1 MGPGVSDIVDID
13 RIGHRGDGV
22 AETPEGPLFV
32 PYTLAGERVRVER
45 RGRRAEAVEIVE
57 AAPGRVTAPCPHFGP
72 RLGAHQGGCGGCALQ
87 MLPIEET
94 RLLKRRFVV
103 DALAKSGL
111 ETEIR
116 PTFGAPFGARRR
128 AVFSATLAGRKILF
142 GFHERGSR
150 RIVDL
155 TTCLVVRPTI
165 VSALPL
171 LRRLAQILA
180 RPKRELRLTVLET
193 RSGLDIAGEG
203 AGAVPAASAARIAE
217 LLAGQG
223 VARLVVDGDILFQ
236 LEEPQL
242 EVGGVNVSPPPGAF
256 LQACRESEAAMGRLV
271 AEHCAG
277 AKRVADLFSGLG
289 TFSFIAGRTARV
301 TAVEAEGAALA
312 ALANAVRG
320 AEGLKPVETLARD
333 LLRFPL
339 APNELSRFDAVILDP
354 PWDGARAQAESL
366 AASKVA
372 RIAFVS
378 CNPASLARDL
388 RILVDGGYRLKSVT
402 PIDQFVY
409 SAETEAVALLERE

>member
-1 MGPGVSDIVDID
+1 MSDIVDID

-22 AETPEGPLFV
+22 AETPEGTLFV

-45 RGRRAEAVEIVE
+45 RGRRAEVIEILE
-57 AAPGRVTAPCPHFGP
+57 ASPKRVAAPCPHFGP
-72 RLGAHQGGCGGCALQ
+72 SLGAQDARCGGCALQ
-87 MLPIEET
+87 MLPLEET
-94 RLLKRRFVV
+94 RLLKHRFVAE
-103 DALAKSGL
+103 ALAKSGL
-111 ETEIR
+111 ETEVR
-116 PTFGAPFGARRR
+116 PAFGAPLGARRR
-128 AVFSATLAGRKILF
+128 AVFSATLAGREIRL

-150 RIVDL
+150 RLVDL
-155 TTCLVVRPTI
+155 ATCLVVRPAI

-171 LRRLAQILA
+171 LRRLAQLLA

-203 AGAVPAASAARIAE
+203 AGSIQASAAARIAE
-217 LLAGQG
+217 LLSGQA

-242 EVGGVNVSPPPGAF
+242 EVGGVTVSPPPAAF
-256 LQACRESEAAMGRLV
+256 VQACRESETAMARLV

-289 TFSFIAGRTARV
+289 TFSFVVGRTARV
-301 TAVEAEGAALA
+301 TAVEAEGVALA
-312 ALANAVRG
+312 ALAAAVRG
-320 AEGLKPVETLARD
+320 AQGLKPIETLARD

-339 APNELSRFDAVILDP
+339 APNELSRFDAVVLDP

-388 RILVDGGYRLKSVT
+388 RILVDGGYRLNSVT

>member
-1 MGPGVSDIVDID
+1 
-13 RIGHRGDGV
+13 
-22 AETPEGPLFV
+22 
-32 PYTLAGERVRVER
+32 
-45 RGRRAEAVEIVE
+45 
-57 AAPGRVTAPCPHFGP
+57 
-72 RLGAHQGGCGGCALQ
+72 
-87 MLPIEET
+87 
-94 RLLKRRFVV
+94 
-103 DALAKSGL
+103 
-111 ETEIR
+111 
-116 PTFGAPFGARRR
+116 
-128 AVFSATLAGRKILF
+128 
-142 GFHERGSR
+142 
-150 RIVDL
+150 
-155 TTCLVVRPTI
+155 
-165 VSALPL
+165 
-171 LRRLAQILA
+171 
-180 RPKRELRLTVLET
+180 
-193 RSGLDIAGEG
+193 
-203 AGAVPAASAARIAE
+203 
-217 LLAGQG
+217 
-223 VARLVVDGDILFQ
+223 
-236 LEEPQL
+236 
-242 EVGGVNVSPPPGAF
+242 
-256 LQACRESEAAMGRLV
+256 MGRLV